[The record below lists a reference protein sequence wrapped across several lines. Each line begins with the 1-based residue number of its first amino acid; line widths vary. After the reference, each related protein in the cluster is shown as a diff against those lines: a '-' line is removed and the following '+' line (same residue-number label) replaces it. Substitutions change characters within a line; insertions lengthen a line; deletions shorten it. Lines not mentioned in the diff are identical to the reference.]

1 MDSLLGYDIRNFDL
15 SSFEKDMDEDQV
27 REQAY
32 TFQLADIQL
41 IRNMF
46 EHQLQALVMQEQ

>member
-1 MDSLLGYDIRNFDL
+1 M